1 MNPTPRSRV
10 ASIAI
15 LALFLAAGTSPV
27 PAQQA
32 EPPIFGETVEV
43 RVVNLEVVVSDKQGL
58 PVTGLS
64 ARDFVLKVDG
74 VEQPIDYFT
83 EVRGGDA
90 IEGAAEPGQPE
101 VPGVPQLAPGTA
113 VGTSYLVFIDEYF
126 SMPNDRNKV
135 LGKLSEDLSRL
146 GPEDRMAIV
155 AYDGRTL
162 EMLSTWSQ
170 SVPEL
175 ERVLRRAAG
184 RPTHG
189 LQRLSELRNLSEDRR
204 ANRSPGRAPTL
215 DSRLE
220 IDERYFLDNIVDQVR
235 KVVSAS
241 AAALRGFANPPGRKV
256 FLLLSGG
263 WPYDP
268 VEYTVNDARRGT
280 LEPEAPRGEDLYE
293 PLVGTANQLGY
304 TIYTVDVPG
313 LTDATTSS
321 AEYAAPA
328 NFEDRARLFR
338 REYNVEASL
347 KLVAEETGGKALLNG
362 EREKVLSTAASDTRS
377 YYWLGFAPKWVGD
390 DGKHRVDVATRVAGL
405 EVRNRDGYVDFSRRR
420 ETSMAV
426 ESVLLFGDAPG
437 AGALPLEVGNPVRA
451 SGNTMNVPIK
461 VRIPLDRL
469 TVLPSG
475 GRFVAAVEL
484 RAAALDD
491 KGGRSEVPIVPVQ
504 LELPGEPPP
513 GAFTTYSLTLQLRR
527 AKNQIVVA
535 VSDPV
540 SGAIFSGRAEVAP

>member
-1 MNPTPRSRV
+1 MNPTPRPQN
-10 ASIAI
+10 AA
-15 LALFLAAGTSPV
+15 LALLALALMAGPSL
-27 PAQQA
+27 AQQA
-32 EPPIFGETVEV
+32 EPPVFGETVEV
-43 RVVNLEVVVSDKQGL
+43 RVVNLEVVVNDKQGL
-58 PVTGLS
+58 PVTGLA

-90 IEGAAEPGQPE
+90 IEGAPEPGQPE
-101 VPGVPQLAPGTA
+101 IPGVPQLAPGSA

-146 GPEDRMAIV
+146 GPDDRMAIV
-155 AYDGRTL
+155 AYDGREL

-175 ERVLRRAAG
+175 ERVVRRAIA
-184 RPTHG
+184 RPAHG
-189 LQRLSELRNLSEDRR
+189 LQRLSELRTLSEDRR
-204 ANRSPGRAPTL
+204 ANRWPGRQPTL
-215 DSRLE
+215 DARLE
-220 IDERYFLDNIVDQVR
+220 IDERYFLDNLVDQVK
-235 KVVSAS
+235 KVISAS

-268 VEYTVNDARRGT
+268 VEYTVNDARRT
-280 LEPEAPRGEDLYE
+280 ALEPDAPRGEDLYA

-313 LTDATTSS
+313 LTDDSSAS
-321 AEYAAPA
+321 AEYAAPGDFA
-328 NFEDRARLFR
+328 DRARLFR
-338 REYNVEASL
+338 REYNVQASL
-347 KLVAEETGGKALLNG
+347 QLVAEETGGKALLNG
-362 EREKVLSTAASDTRS
+362 NRERALSTAAADTRS

-390 DGKHRVDVATRVAGL
+390 DGKHRVDVTTRVAGL
-405 EVRNRDGYVDFSRRR
+405 EVRNRAGYVDFSRRR

-437 AGALPLEVGNPVRA
+437 AGALPLELGDPVKA
-451 SGNTMNVPIK
+451 SGNTMNVPVK
-461 VRIPLDRL
+461 VRIPLDHL
-469 TVLPSG
+469 TALPSG
-475 GRFVAAVEL
+475 DRYVATVEV

-491 KGGRSEVPIVPVQ
+491 KGGRSEVPVLPVQ
-504 LELPGEPPP
+504 LEMPGEPPP
-513 GAFTTYSLTLQLRR
+513 GAYATYSLTLQLRR

-540 SGAIFSGRAEVAP
+540 SGAIFSGRAEIAP